1 MITKNKYFSFHDNL
15 SFENLS
21 SLMNDL
27 GIMSHPMSNE
37 QKVCIE
43 HPNINLENQ
52 QINIFEA
59 KKDSGNI
66 VNDENENN
74 ENKLNDKSS
83 TNEYTLN
90 LSKNKNYIINP
101 KKLYKEFSK
110 NMPYTIEE
118 FKNSLK
124 IFISIINSFNEDLF
138 KWNLEDFNLFN
149 KDNKVQMLN
158 FNKDNNSTNDLNSA
172 IEKLYQKHFSVNSD
186 LNEVETIDVIK
197 DKNDIKV
204 DDKNLEK
211 KCDKVDDFEDDFDLS
226 ISVNYKNKSE
236 SNDSKEDEN
245 ISFYENDKIFRNIYL
260 LMNFFNLLN
269 NFNLSEFNLDKILK
283 NITLLNSYIIND
295 YKILLLL
302 CFNIFIQI
310 NLFINKITVNTF
322 LKIDESKDNNNN
334 NSQNIINNKI
344 ANNFYPN
351 IFYIDYLN
359 KEIAKEENELH
370 QEQIIFLN
378 IILKLFNLT
387 FLVKNKIT
395 MKINIKIFSIDY
407 FKEIKTKLIIQKSIY
422 GQLHNTNNIFNY
434 IQKNDFV
441 DLFFS
446 NNNYKEYFSFVTFE
460 QILLKDIDISQLNE
474 ISKLYNSFIVNSDF
488 VSFDTLENYS
498 LVKYP
503 LMNYLNELL
512 ILEWTLTFILK
523 IIKSCKKKYAFTFV
537 FNSFSIAVK
546 NDTTNKVNN
555 INIKD
560 LMIYMGFYHYDESEM
575 LKFISESSNYNLI
588 YKKYKDIIK
597 QCDEFKNYNIGIRLF
612 KNGIINKELQYYFIT
627 IILSLSNS
635 IHLKN
640 KEFHKNI
647 VLYESKYINPF
658 KCIFFHFKKKDS
670 ESKEPKKKPEILN
683 SQSNDNVN
691 IKELLKQNNI
701 LNGISP
707 TKKRHGR
714 NSSLFGALK
723 IFNKN
728 KKILQLD
735 NNINMVENYLTV
747 YDISEEKNV
756 KIKETNKKFNNFL
769 KQISDC
775 SFISDLESNL
785 FINFIS
791 KVKNYFSDFL
801 FYIQRN
807 IKIINNKNFDE
818 KDFIFEKSSDNS
830 FSFEP
835 MNLLR
840 EFNNNKCF
848 IVLKEFSNIDIYIY
862 LYDFYDN
869 NYQKENKNLNKSKAE
884 IFNEI
889 IQNIKDFKE
898 ECNKNFISRTS
909 SIVIDKVN
917 FILHKYFLILNQYFY
932 DNKIFFNEANNI
944 IILDKFTHTDCI
956 FNKGHIT
963 IVSNNI
969 YKKNNDKDDNNKDE
983 NYFVKFYSAFLYEYD
998 IIKYILDKK
1007 LLKLNKIDIIVK
1019 RKILQINN
1027 GQIQLKKINLNNNKN
1042 YTFKTSG
1049 SKEINSTKNN
1059 INELIKSN
1067 EEENSNNI
1075 NNNDNEIKS
1084 EDNINLND
1092 KLETKLNKIINNE
1105 NYNLFKIK
1113 DLFKFTNSYPLIIF
1127 FLKNE
1132 TEISNL
1138 SFLLYTFYEIFL
1150 SKSFND
1156 LNKDIL
1162 IKRII
1167 KFFHRF
1173 KNSELIP
1180 IIFNKK
1186 YFIYFLNIFDSII
1199 NKIKKSNP
1207 SGNNTSRKNNNNK
1220 EHHQIFEN
1228 IILYPINK
1236 FNVFDDVTNLLND
1249 NIFNNLTIKIS
1260 IFKIGNEYEIPYN
1273 INQVGKMFK
1282 FHRLVDTVNE
1292 LEKISNLNNHVE
1304 EKIIIHKINPENLK
1318 ILLKKNQKKVKF
1330 IGIDKDNRAMNV
1342 HVFNGNDIVTNYK
1355 DDNLYDKNNGCF
1367 IF

>member
-1 MITKNKYFSFHDNL
+1 MMTKNKYFSFHDNL

-21 SLMNDL
+21 SLINDL
-27 GIMSHPMSNE
+27 GIMALPMSNE

-52 QINIFEA
+52 QINIFET
-59 KKDSGNI
+59 KKDSDNI
-66 VNDENENN
+66 VNDENEHN

-83 TNEYTLN
+83 TNEYILN
-90 LSKNKNYIINP
+90 LSRNKTYTINP

-149 KDNKVQMLN
+149 KDNQVQMLI
-158 FNKDNNSTNDLNSA
+158 FNKDNNSTNDVNSE
-172 IEKLYQKHFSVNSD
+172 IEKLYKKHFSVNSD
-186 LNEVETIDVIK
+186 LNEVDIIDVIK
-197 DKNDIKV
+197 DKKDIKV
-204 DDKNLEK
+204 DDKSIK
-211 KCDKVDDFEDDFDLS
+211 TKCNKVDDFEDDFDLS
-226 ISVNYKNKSE
+226 ISVNHKNKSE
-236 SNDSKEDEN
+236 SNDSNDDEN
-245 ISFYENDKIFRNIYL
+245 VIKEKISCYENDKIFRNIYL

-269 NFNLSEFNLDKILK
+269 NFNLSEFNLDNILK

-302 CFNIFIQI
+302 CFNISIQI
-310 NLFINKITVNTF
+310 NLFINKITVNKF
-322 LKIDESKDNNNN
+322 LKIDENKDNNNS
-334 NSQNIINNKI
+334 SQNKINNKI
-344 ANNFYPN
+344 VNNFYPN

-359 KEIAKEENELH
+359 KVIAKEENELH

-378 IILKLFNLT
+378 IILKFFNLT
-387 FLVKNKIT
+387 FLVKNKIAL
-395 MKINIKIFSIDY
+395 KINIKIFSIDY
-407 FKEIKTKLIIQKSIY
+407 FKEIKTKLIIQKSVFAH
-422 GQLHNTNNIFNY
+422 LHKINNIFNY

-441 DLFFS
+441 DLFCS
-446 NNNYKEYFSFVTFE
+446 NSSCKESFSFVTFE
-460 QILLKDIDISQLNE
+460 QILIKDIDINQLNE
-474 ISKLYNSFIVNSDF
+474 ISKLYYPLIVKSDF

-498 LVKYP
+498 LIKYP
-503 LMNYLNELL
+503 LNNYLNELV
-512 ILEWTLTFILK
+512 ILEWTLKFILK
-523 IIKSCKKKYAFTFV
+523 IIKYSKNKYAFSFV
-537 FNSFSIAVK
+537 FNSFSIALK
-546 NDTTNKVNN
+546 NDTTNKDNN

-560 LMIYMGFYHYDESEM
+560 LMIYMGIYHYDENEM
-575 LKFISESSNYNLI
+575 LKFISESTNFNLI

-597 QCDEFKNYNIGIRLF
+597 QCDEYKNYNIGIRLF

-640 KEFHKNI
+640 KEFHNNI
-647 VLYESKYINPF
+647 VLYESKYINSF
-658 KCIFFHFKKKDS
+658 KCIFFHFKKKNS
-670 ESKEPKKKPEILN
+670 ESKKTKKKPEILI
-683 SQSNDNVN
+683 SQSIDDNLN
-691 IKELLKQNNI
+691 IHALIKNNN

-714 NSSLFGALK
+714 NSSIFGALK
-723 IFNKN
+723 FFNKN
-728 KKILQLD
+728 KNIEQLD
-735 NNINMVENYLTV
+735 NNINIDSKCLT
-747 YDISEEKNV
+747 ISDKANV
-756 KIKETNKKFNNFL
+756 KNDKIQETNKKFNNFL

-775 SFISDLESNL
+775 SFISDLESTL
-785 FINFIS
+785 FINFVS

-801 FYIQRN
+801 LYIQKN
-807 IKIINNKNFDE
+807 IKINNKNFDE

-830 FSFEP
+830 FSFDP

-848 IVLKEFSNIDIYIY
+848 IVLKDFSNIDLYIY

-869 NYQKENKNLNKSKAE
+869 NYQKENKNNKSKSE

-889 IQNIKDFKE
+889 IKNINVFKE
-898 ECNKNFISRTS
+898 ECNKNFVSKTC

-932 DNKIFFNEANNI
+932 DNKIFFNEENNI

-956 FNKGHIT
+956 FSKGHIT
-963 IVSNNI
+963 IVSNNN
-969 YKKNNDKDDNNKDE
+969 YEKNNDKDDNNKDE

-1007 LLKLNKIDIIVK
+1007 IIKLNKLDIIVK

-1042 YTFKTSG
+1042 YIFKTSG
-1049 SKEINSTKNN
+1049 SKEINFTENN
-1059 INELIKSN
+1059 MNELIKN
-1067 EEENSNNI
+1067 NDEENKNNI
-1075 NNNDNEIKS
+1075 NNNDNENKS
-1084 EDNINLND
+1084 EDNINFND
-1092 KLETKLNKIINNE
+1092 KLENKLNKLIKNE

-1113 DLFKFTNSYPLIIF
+1113 DLFKYTNSYPLIIF

-1138 SFLLYTFYEIFL
+1138 SFLLFTFYEIFL

-1156 LNKDIL
+1156 LSKDIL

-1186 YFIYFLNIFDSII
+1186 YFIYFLKVFDSII
-1199 NKIKKSNP
+1199 NKIRKSNT
-1207 SGNNTSRKNNNNK
+1207 SGNNTSRK
-1220 EHHQIFEN
+1220 EHHQIFKN
-1228 IILYPINK
+1228 IILYPINEL
-1236 FNVFDDVTNLLND
+1236 NVFDDITNLLNE

-1292 LEKISNLNNHVE
+1292 LEKISNLNNHDE
-1304 EKIIIHKINPENLK
+1304 TKIIIHKINPENLK

-1330 IGIDKDNRAMNV
+1330 IGIDKDDRPKNV
-1342 HVFNGNDIVTNYK
+1342 QVFNGNDIITNYK
-1355 DDNLYDKNNGCF
+1355 DENLYDKNNGCY

>member
-21 SLMNDL
+21 SLMKDL
-27 GIMSHPMSNE
+27 GIMTHPVSNE

-43 HPNINLENQ
+43 HPNINLENH
-52 QINIFEA
+52 QINIFEI
-59 KKDSGNI
+59 KKESDNN

-74 ENKLNDKSS
+74 GNKINDKSS
-83 TNEYTLN
+83 ANEFTLN
-90 LSKNKNYIINP
+90 LSKNKTYTIKP
-101 KKLYKEFSK
+101 KKLYEEFSQ
-110 NMPYTIEE
+110 NMPYTIDE

-138 KWNLEDFNLFN
+138 NWNFEDFNLFS
-149 KDNKVQMLN
+149 KDNQVQMLN
-158 FNKDNNSTNDLNSA
+158 INKDNNSTNDLNSS
-172 IEKLYQKHFSVNSD
+172 IEKLYQKHFSVISD
-186 LNEVETIDVIK
+186 LNEVEFINVIK
-197 DKNDIKV
+197 DKKDIKV
-204 DDKNLEK
+204 FGNNLNTKCEK
-211 KCDKVDDFEDDFDLS
+211 FDDFEDDFDIS
-226 ISVNYKNKSE
+226 ISLNHKTKSE
-236 SNDSKEDEN
+236 SNDSKDDEN
-245 ISFYENDKIFRNIYL
+245 VIKEKKSYYENDKIFRNIYL

-269 NFNLSEFNLDKILK
+269 NFNISEFNLDNILK

-302 CFNIFIQI
+302 CFNISIQI
-310 NLFINKITVNTF
+310 NLFINKVTVNKF
-322 LKIDESKDNNNN
+322 LKINENKDINNNN
-334 NSQNIINNKI
+334 QNITNNKI
-344 ANNFYPN
+344 LNNFYPN

-387 FLVKNKIT
+387 FLVKNKIA

-407 FKEIKTKLIIQKSIY
+407 FKEIKSKLIIQ
-422 GQLHNTNNIFNY
+422 QNVLARFHNINNIFNF
-434 IQKNDFV
+434 IQKNDFI

-446 NNNYKEYFSFVTFE
+446 NNNYKECFSFVTFE
-460 QILLKDIDISQLNE
+460 QILLKDTDISLLNA
-474 ISKLYNSFIVNSDF
+474 ISELYNPFIIKSDF
-488 VSFDTLENYS
+488 VSFDSLENYS
-498 LVKYP
+498 LIKYP
-503 LMNYLNELL
+503 LINYLNELL
-512 ILEWTLTFILK
+512 ILEWSLKFILK
-523 IIKSCKKKYAFTFV
+523 IIKFSKKKYAFTFV
-537 FNSFSIAVK
+537 FNSFSIALK
-546 NDTTNKVNN
+546 NDTTNKDNN
-555 INIKD
+555 INIRD
-560 LMIYMGFYHYDESEM
+560 LMIYMGIYHYDEKEM
-575 LKFISESSNYNLI
+575 LKFISESTNFNLI
-588 YKKYKDIIK
+588 YKKYKDIINI
-597 QCDEFKNYNIGIRLF
+597 CDEYKNYNIGIRLF
-612 KNGIINKELQYYFIT
+612 KNGIINKELQYYFMT

-640 KEFHKNI
+640 KEFHKRI
-647 VLYESKYINPF
+647 VLYENKYINPF
-658 KCIFFHFKKKDS
+658 KCIFFHFKKKNS
-670 ESKEPKKKPEILN
+670 ESKKPKKRPEISV
-683 SQSNDNVN
+683 SQSIDNLN
-691 IKELLKQNNI
+691 IQTLIKNNS

-714 NSSLFGALK
+714 NNSIFGALK
-723 IFNKN
+723 FFNKN
-728 KKILQLD
+728 KKTVQLD
-735 NNINMVENYLTV
+735 NNINMNENYLTL
-747 YDISEEKNV
+747 YDISKDKNY
-756 KIKETNKKFNNFL
+756 KIQESNKKFNNFL
-769 KQISDC
+769 NQISDC

-785 FINFIS
+785 FINFFS

-807 IKIINNKNFDE
+807 IKINNKNFDE

-830 FSFEP
+830 FTFDP

-848 IVLKEFSNIDIYIY
+848 IVLKEFSNIDLYIYI
-862 LYDFYDN
+862 YDFYDN
-869 NYQKENKNLNKSKAE
+869 NNQKENKYNKNKSE

-889 IQNIKDFKE
+889 IKNINEFKE
-898 ECNKNFISRTS
+898 ECNKNFMSKTC

-932 DNKIFFNEANNI
+932 DNKIFFNEGNII

-956 FNKGHIT
+956 FSKGHIT
-963 IVSNNI
+963 IVSNNN
-969 YKKNNDKDDNNKDE
+969 YEKNNDKDDNSKAE

-1007 LLKLNKIDIIVK
+1007 ILKLNKLDIIVK

-1042 YTFKTSG
+1042 YIFKTSG
-1049 SKEINSTKNN
+1049 SKEINFNENN
-1059 INELIKSN
+1059 INELTKN
-1067 EEENSNNI
+1067 NDEENIS
-1075 NNNDNEIKS
+1075 NNDNEIKS
-1084 EDNINLND
+1084 EDNINFND
-1092 KLETKLNKIINNE
+1092 KLEIKLNKLINNE

-1113 DLFKFTNSYPLIIF
+1113 DLFKYTNSYPLIIF

-1132 TEISNL
+1132 SEISNL
-1138 SFLLYTFYEIFL
+1138 SFLLFTFYEIFL

-1173 KNSELIP
+1173 KDSELIP

-1186 YFIYFLNIFDSII
+1186 YFLYFLNIFDSII
-1199 NKIKKSNP
+1199 NKIRKSNS
-1207 SGNNTSRKNNNNK
+1207 SGNNTSRKSN
-1220 EHHQIFEN
+1220 EHHQIFKN
-1228 IILYPINK
+1228 IILYPINEL
-1236 FNVFDDVTNLLND
+1236 NVFNDITNLLND

-1260 IFKIGNEYEIPYN
+1260 IFKIENENEIPYN

-1292 LEKISNLNNHVE
+1292 LEKISKLNNHDE
-1304 EKIIIHKINPENLK
+1304 TKIIIHKIDPENLK

-1330 IGIDKDNRAMNV
+1330 IGIDKDDRAMNV
-1342 HVFNGNDIVTNYK
+1342 HVFNGNDIITNYK
-1355 DDNLYDKNNGCF
+1355 DENLYDKNNGCF
-1367 IF
+1367 II

>member
-27 GIMSHPMSNE
+27 GIMTHPMSNE
-37 QKVCIE
+37 KKVCIE

-52 QINIFEA
+52 QINIFEV

-74 ENKLNDKSS
+74 ENRLNDKSS

-90 LSKNKNYIINP
+90 ILKNKTYTINP

-110 NMPYTIEE
+110 NMPYSIEE

-138 KWNLEDFNLFN
+138 KWNFEDFNLFN
-149 KDNKVQMLN
+149 KDNQVQMIN
-158 FNKDNNSTNDLNSA
+158 FNKDNNPTIDVNSA
-172 IEKLYQKHFSVNSD
+172 IENLYQKHFSVNSD
-186 LNEVETIDVIK
+186 LNEVDNIDVIK
-197 DKNDIKV
+197 DKENN
-204 DDKNLEK
+204 KNLEVK
-211 KCDKVDDFEDDFDLS
+211 GDKVDDFEDDFDIS
-226 ISVNYKNKSE
+226 ISVNHKNKSE
-236 SNDSKEDEN
+236 SNDSKEEEN
-245 ISFYENDKIFRNIYL
+245 AIKEKISCYENDKIFRNIYL

-269 NFNLSEFNLDKILK
+269 NFNLSEFNLDNILK

-302 CFNIFIQI
+302 CFNISIQI
-310 NLFINKITVNTF
+310 NLFINKVTVNKF
-322 LKIDESKDNNNN
+322 LKIDENKDNNNHR
-334 NSQNIINNKI
+334 QNKINNKI
-344 ANNFYPN
+344 VNNFYPN

-359 KEIAKEENELH
+359 KEIAKEENELY

-395 MKINIKIFSIDY
+395 LKVNIKIFNIDY
-407 FKEIKTKLIIQKSIY
+407 FKEIKTKLIIQKSVY
-422 GQLHNTNNIFNY
+422 AHLHKLNNIFNY

-441 DLFFS
+441 DLFCS
-446 NNNYKEYFSFVTFE
+446 NNNKEYFSFVTFE

-474 ISKLYNSFIVNSDF
+474 ISKLYYPFIVKSDF

-498 LVKYP
+498 LIKYP
-503 LMNYLNELL
+503 LNNYLNELV
-512 ILEWTLTFILK
+512 ILEWTLKFILK
-523 IIKSCKKKYAFTFV
+523 IIKSSKSKYAFTFV
-537 FNSFSIAVK
+537 FNSFSIALK
-546 NDTTNKVNN
+546 NDTTNKDNN

-560 LMIYMGFYHYDESEM
+560 LMIYMGIYHYDENEM
-575 LKFISESSNYNLI
+575 LKFICESTNFNLI
-588 YKKYKDIIK
+588 YKKYKDIIN
-597 QCDEFKNYNIGIRLF
+597 QCEEYKNYNIGIRLF

-635 IHLKN
+635 IYLKN
-640 KEFHKNI
+640 KDFHKNI
-647 VLYESKYINPF
+647 VLYESKYINSF
-658 KCIFFHFKKKDS
+658 KCIFFHFKKKNS
-670 ESKEPKKKPEILN
+670 ESKKPKKKPEILI
-683 SQSNDNVN
+683 SQSNDNLN
-691 IKELLKQNNI
+691 IKELIKNNC
-701 LNGISP
+701 LNEISP

-714 NSSLFGALK
+714 NSSIFGALK
-723 IFNKN
+723 LFNKN
-728 KKILQLD
+728 KKTVQFD
-735 NNINMVENYLTV
+735 NNINMDLNCLTL
-747 YDISEEKNV
+747 YDIPNNKND
-756 KIKETNKKFNNFL
+756 KILESNKKFNNFL

-775 SFISDLESNL
+775 SFISDLESTL
-785 FINFIS
+785 FINFVS

-807 IKIINNKNFDE
+807 IKINNKNFDE

-830 FSFEP
+830 FSFDP

-848 IVLKEFSNIDIYIY
+848 IVLKEFSNIDLYIY

-869 NYQKENKNLNKSKAE
+869 NYQKENKNNKSKLE

-889 IQNIKDFKE
+889 IKNVNVFKE
-898 ECNKNFISRTS
+898 ECNKNFVSKAC

-932 DNKIFFNEANNI
+932 DNKIFFKEENNI

-963 IVSNNI
+963 IVSNNN
-969 YKKNNDKDDNNKDE
+969 YENNNDKDDNEKDE

-1007 LLKLNKIDIIVK
+1007 ILKLNKLDIIVK

-1027 GQIQLKKINLNNNKN
+1027 GRIQLKKINLNNNKN
-1042 YTFKTSG
+1042 YIFKTSG
-1049 SKEINSTKNN
+1049 SKEINLTENN
-1059 INELIKSN
+1059 MNELIKIN
-1067 EEENSNNI
+1067 VKENNNNI
-1075 NNNDNEIKS
+1075 NNNDNENKS
-1084 EDNINLND
+1084 EDNINFND
-1092 KLETKLNKIINNE
+1092 KLENKLNKLIKNE

-1113 DLFKFTNSYPLIIF
+1113 DLFKYINSYPLIIF

-1138 SFLLYTFYEIFL
+1138 SFLLFTFCEIFL
-1150 SKSFND
+1150 SKPFND
-1156 LNKDIL
+1156 LSKDIL

-1173 KNSELIP
+1173 KNSELVP

-1186 YFIYFLNIFDSII
+1186 YFIYFLKVFDSII
-1199 NKIKKSNP
+1199 NRIRKSNT
-1207 SGNNTSRKNNNNK
+1207 SGNNTSRKNNNK
-1220 EHHQIFEN
+1220 EKHQIFKK
-1228 IILYPINK
+1228 IILYPINEL
-1236 FNVFDDVTNLLND
+1236 NVFDDVTNLLNE
-1249 NIFNNLTIKIS
+1249 NIFNNLTINIS
-1260 IFKIGNEYEIPYN
+1260 IFKIENENEIPYN

-1292 LEKISNLNNHVE
+1292 LEKISNLNNHDE
-1304 EKIIIHKINPENLK
+1304 TKIIIHKINPENLK
-1318 ILLKKNQKKVKF
+1318 MLLKKNQKKVKF
-1330 IGIDKDNRAMNV
+1330 IGIDKDDRSMNV
-1342 HVFNGNDIVTNYK
+1342 QIFNGNDIITNYK
-1355 DDNLYDKNNGCF
+1355 DENLYDKNNGCY